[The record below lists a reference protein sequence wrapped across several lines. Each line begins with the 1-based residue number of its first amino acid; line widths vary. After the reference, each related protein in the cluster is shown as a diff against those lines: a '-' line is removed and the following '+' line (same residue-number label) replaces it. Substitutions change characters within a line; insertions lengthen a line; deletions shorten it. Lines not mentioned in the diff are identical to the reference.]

1 MLAFA
6 SALVSARRS
15 LHAKSARQK
24 TRWLF
29 HWPRWRARNKKK
41 KKTRITRRLE
51 EELSRKGKEPPR
63 YFKRQPPFS
72 HFLASALFGSTHF
85 PLSFTLSSLLSR
97 FRSSALVVFRQSGWR
112 DSRMVCR
119 RDKLLNATGK
129 KERHEWAGNFD
140 ARP

>member
-6 SALVSARRS
+6 SAFVSARQR

-29 HWPRWRARNKKK
+29 HWSRWRARNKK
-41 KKTRITRRLE
+41 KKTRITRRLG

-63 YFKRQPPFS
+63 YFKRQPSFS
-72 HFLASALFGSTHF
+72 HFLAFALFESSHF
-85 PLSFTLSSLLSR
+85 PLSFTPSSCLPR
-97 FRSSALVVFRQSGWR
+97 FRSALVVFRRRGWR

-129 KERHEWAGNFD
+129 KERHEWTGKF
-140 ARP
+140 AR